1 MTTYSFD
8 ATKTDNSAMR
18 VGIVCSRFNEF
29 IVQALLDGAN
39 RGLAKCGVNTTNI
52 DVAWVP
58 GAYEIPLAARTMATS
73 GRYEILITLGAV
85 IRGNT
90 AHFEYVAGPC
100 ADGVARV
107 QQDTGLPI
115 GFAVLTT
122 ENIAQATERSGPGAG
137 NKGEEAAI
145 GAIETWHVLQAIRAP
160 K

>member
-1 MTTYSFD
+1 MTIHNFD
-8 ATKTDNSAMR
+8 ATKTVNSAMR

-29 IVQALLDGAN
+29 IVQALLDGAH
-39 RGLAKCGVNTTNI
+39 RGLAKCGVDAKNV

-58 GAYEIPLAARTMATS
+58 GAYEVPLAARTMATS
-73 GRYEILITLGAV
+73 GRYEILVALGAV
-85 IRGNT
+85 IRGDT

-100 ADGVARV
+100 ADGIARV

-145 GAIETWHVLQAIRAP
+145 GAVEMWHVLQSIRTH
-160 K
+160 

>member
-1 MTTYSFD
+1 MTTFSFD
-8 ATKTDNSAMR
+8 ATKTENTALR

-29 IVQALLDGAN
+29 IVQALLDGAH
-39 RGLAKCGVNTTNI
+39 RGLAKCGVDTNNV

-58 GAYEIPLAARTMATS
+58 GAYEIPVVARVMALS
-73 GRYEILITLGAV
+73 GRYELLIALGAV
-85 IRGNT
+85 IRGDT

-100 ADGVARV
+100 ADGIARV
-107 QQDTGLPI
+107 QHYTGLPI

-122 ENIAQATERSGPGAG
+122 ENVEQATQRSGPSAG

>member
-1 MTTYSFD
+1 MTIHNFD
-8 ATKTDNSAMR
+8 ATKTVNSAMR

-29 IVQALLDGAN
+29 IVQALLDGAH
-39 RGLAKCGVNTTNI
+39 RGLAKCGVDAKNV

-58 GAYEIPLAARTMATS
+58 GAYEVPLAARTMATS
-73 GRYEILITLGAV
+73 GRYEILVALGAV
-85 IRGNT
+85 IRGDT

-100 ADGVARV
+100 ADGIARV
-107 QQDTGLPI
+107 QQDSGLPI

-145 GAIETWHVLQAIRAP
+145 GAVEMWHVLQSIRTR
-160 K
+160 

>member
-1 MTTYSFD
+1 MTIHNFD
-8 ATKTDNSAMR
+8 ATKTVNPAMR

-29 IVQALLDGAN
+29 IVQALLDGAH
-39 RGLAKCGVNTTNI
+39 RGLAKCVVDAKNI

-58 GAYEIPLAARTMATS
+58 GAYEVPLAARTMAIS
-73 GRYEILITLGAV
+73 GRYEILVALGAV
-85 IRGNT
+85 IRGDT

-100 ADGVARV
+100 ADGIARV

-145 GAIETWHVLQAIRAP
+145 GAVEMWHVLQSIRTH
-160 K
+160 

>member
-1 MTTYSFD
+1 MTIHNFD
-8 ATKTDNSAMR
+8 ATKTVNSAMR

-29 IVQALLDGAN
+29 IVQALLDGAH
-39 RGLAKCGVNTTNI
+39 RGLAKCGVDAKNV

-58 GAYEIPLAARTMATS
+58 GAYEVPLAARTMATS
-73 GRYEILITLGAV
+73 GRYEILVALGAV
-85 IRGNT
+85 IRGDT

-100 ADGVARV
+100 ADGIARV

-145 GAIETWHVLQAIRAP
+145 GAVEMWHVLQSIRTC
-160 K
+160 